1 MKKLLISL
9 LIGTV
14 CASSAFA
21 TDDAGTAMGGSVAT
35 TDCSLLTEAVTINL
49 SQSVVGAY
57 ACNTTDNIIAVATCH
72 PSGRKGSTTVQC
84 SVADGNGCVAT
95 PATDDDADAGTVEVQ
110 GGVAYTGST
119 EGGRIVGVAASNC
132 TTTGATTTAEAETAA
147 RL

>member
-49 SQSVVGAY
+49 SQSVFGAY
-57 ACNTTDNIIAVATCH
+57 ACNTADNIIAVATCH
-72 PSGRKGSTTVQC
+72 PSGRKGPATVQC
-84 SVADGNGCVAT
+84 SVLAGDGCVAT
-95 PATDDDADAGTVEVQ
+95 PDAGDDADAGTRVVQ

-119 EGGRIVGVAASNC
+119 QGGRIQGTNAANC
-132 TTTGATTTAEAETAA
+132 TTGGNTTAEAETAA
-147 RL
+147 GL

>member
-9 LIGTV
+9 LIGTA

-21 TDDAGTAMGGSVAT
+21 ADNTGTAMGGSVAS

-84 SVADGNGCVAT
+84 SVASGEGCVAT
-95 PATDDDADAGTVEVQ
+95 PATDDDADAGTMEVQ

-119 EGGRIVGVAASNC
+119 QGGRIVGVAALNC
-132 TTTGATTTAEAETAA
+132 TANSATTTAEAETAA
-147 RL
+147 NL